1 MFSNPLEFRI
11 RIPYPL
17 TIELCTLC
25 SCAGPGLPKASE
37 VLSVNN
43 KLRNAKEGTKGPQ
56 AHPYSWPTAGNM
68 NRKSSSNGAVRTANA
83 LRTSLHF
90 RDADSMKN
98 KTSQQR
104 DHPIVEEM
112 TEDGHCTF
120 TVCPMPPF
128 APRHRWLQYTEQAGG
143 LVWELR
149 FGLHSEE
156 RRGEERREHIERK
169 S

>member
-1 MFSNPLEFRI
+1 MRSGQNGKMSGPRASGAAAAKAGLLLFKSFGISDTASLS
-11 RIPYPL
+11 L

-25 SCAGPGLPKASE
+25 SCAGPGLPKARE

-43 KLRNAKEGTKGPQ
+43 KWRNGKGGTKGPP

-98 KTSQQR
+98 KTCQR

-120 TVCPMPPF
+120 TVCPML
-128 APRHRWLQYTEQAGG
+128 RLRLDIGHQWLQCTEQARAG
-143 LVWELR
+143 
-149 FGLHSEE
+149 
-156 RRGEERREHIERK
+156 
-169 S
+169 